1 MVIVVQF
8 GFSSCWLNFGALP
21 RVFTVCMD
29 DYHEQ
34 KHKTTDMDSTGTTT
48 LVQAT
53 FTTATPVATRSVNDA
68 HGGCQVST
76 TTMKDRLQAKRQ
88 VLQRVKRHR
97 VFCACFSCVHPVCR
111 FNACFY
117 RVSSVCR
124 FNACFYRVPSVCRCN
139 ACFFASVRF
148 VVLVRVSIA
157 CFRFVVLVR
166 AFIAYYRCVLS
177 VRVRLCLRVSA
188 PAMKIPL

>member
-53 FTTATPVATRSVNDA
+53 FTTATSVAAISVNDA

-97 VFCACFSCVHPVCR
+97 EFARVFLACI
-111 FNACFY
+111 
-117 RVSSVCR
+117 
-124 FNACFYRVPSVCRCN
+124 
-139 ACFFASVRF
+139 RF
-148 VVLVRVSIA
+148 VVLMRVFMT
-157 CFRFVVLVR
+157 CLPFVVLMRV
-166 AFIAYYRCVLS
+166 FIA
-177 VRVRLCLRVSA
+177 
-188 PAMKIPL
+188 

>member
-124 FNACFYRVPSVCRCN
+124 FNACFYRVLSVCRFN
-139 ACFFASVRF
+139 ACFYRVLSVCRF
-148 VVLVRVSIA
+148 SARFYRVLLVCRFSA
-157 CFRFVVLVR
+157 CF
-166 AFIAYYRCVLS
+166 YRVLS
-177 VRVRLCLRVSA
+177 VRVFSTCASVFAR
-188 PAMKIPL
+188 